1 MEEDHTGHSK
11 GGVMVYIGEILCHV
25 WAGDWE
31 ILALKGWWTNMS
43 CQNEN
48 KDKYRL
54 GDCYLIQYQILLIHI
69 IRTVEYPLGRIVK
82 EMLFKVTNIDLLQ
95 EEWGRQK
102 AQLTATLERVWTKS
116 IAWTTPTTA
125 SLDNSQGHLKTQ
137 LKLDPSKKISL

>member
-1 MEEDHTGHSK
+1 
-11 GGVMVYIGEILCHV
+11 
-25 WAGDWE
+25 
-31 ILALKGWWTNMS
+31 MS

-48 KDKYRL
+48 KDKYCL

-69 IRTVEYPLGRIVK
+69 IRTVEYPLGRIIK
-82 EMLFKVTNIDLLQ
+82 EMLLKVTNINLLQ

>member
-1 MEEDHTGHSK
+1 
-11 GGVMVYIGEILCHV
+11 
-25 WAGDWE
+25 
-31 ILALKGWWTNMS
+31 MS

>member
-1 MEEDHTGHSK
+1 MR
-11 GGVMVYIGEILCHV
+11 VI
-25 WAGDWE
+25 
-31 ILALKGWWTNMS
+31 
-43 CQNEN
+43 
-48 KDKYRL
+48 
-54 GDCYLIQYQILLIHI
+54 
-69 IRTVEYPLGRIVK
+69 K
-82 EMLFKVTNIDLLQ
+82 EMLLKVTNINLLQ